1 MKFLGRIILHVITN
15 AIAILAAAEFI
26 KGFIWTGNFLEL
38 VIAAAILTAINM
50 FLKPLMKLFFGPF
63 IVLTLGLFAILI
75 NAATLFILDKL
86 TTPLIIDGYL
96 PLLLATLLFGVLN
109 LFVHWGSKGRN

>member
-1 MKFLGRIILHVITN
+1 MGFLGRIVLSIVTN
-15 AIAILAAAEFI
+15 AVAVLASAEFI
-26 KGFIWTGNFLEL
+26 KGFLWVGNFREL
-38 VIAAAILTAINM
+38 LVAAAVLTAINM

-86 TTPLIIDGYL
+86 TAPLIIDGYL

-109 LFVHWGSKGRN
+109 LFVHWGSRGRN